1 MAKTN
6 WIDLNDYSTKHD
18 VSVSTLRRRIKS
30 NTVEFVFDQGKYFL
44 PDENLP
50 RQSNRLKPTV
60 QDIAPPHKLSPKQ
73 GLTKAIEEKGEAINS
88 QVSTNSPL
96 LMNTANELLG
106 ELKKAYMQ
114 ILQEKEEQIMFL
126 KEEIS
131 DLKTLTR
138 ILEED
143 NTRLKSNLEF

>member
-6 WIDLNDYSTKHD
+6 WIDLNEYSTKHN

-30 NTVEFVFDQGKYFL
+30 NTVEFVFDEGKYFL
-44 PDENLP
+44 LDEDLP
-50 RQSNRLKPTV
+50 RQSNRPKPSV

-73 GLTKAIEEKGEAINS
+73 GLQKAKEEKKEVNPSSNS
-88 QVSTNSPL
+88 NSPL

-114 ILQEKEEQIMFL
+114 VLQEKEEQIMFL

-143 NTRLKSNLEF
+143 NTRLKSTFEY